1 MKKMKLKTIQD
12 NDTLIFNPS
21 DSCSICGNEYDESCG
36 GVQGHFGVT
45 PVTFCEWCYGSI
57 YDMISQDV
65 KDQIREYLNEDDTE
79 DMKTILDTVGIDYER
94 VISQYNKKQRFFNVT
109 FDEPC
114 GMSHK

>member
-1 MKKMKLKTIQD
+1 
-12 NDTLIFNPS
+12 
-21 DSCSICGNEYDESCG
+21 
-36 GVQGHFGVT
+36 
-45 PVTFCEWCYGSI
+45 
-57 YDMISQDV
+57 MISQDV
-65 KDQIREYLNEDDTE
+65 KDQIREDLNEDDTE

>member
-1 MKKMKLKTIQD
+1 MMKKIET
-12 NDTLIFNPS
+12 FNPP
-21 DSCSICGNEYDESCG
+21 DNCNICGNEYDESCG

-65 KDQIREYLNEDDTE
+65 KDQIREDLNEDDTE